1 MTKVLLNLP
10 QDILDQARVVVGKA
24 TAGLKLAV
32 SLQIVLR
39 ALIDEGLKR
48 RDDRALLA
56 NVEGQAQAV
65 RHMRR
70 VARQG
75 QQVEEDLGDRQAGIP
90 SRPDGREQP
99 RHWKS
104 GGR

>member
-10 QDILDQARVVVGKA
+10 QDVLDQARVVVGKA
-24 TAGLKLAV
+24 TAALKLAV

-39 ALIDEGLKR
+39 ALLDEGLKR
-48 RDDRALLA
+48 REDRAFLA
-56 NVEGQAQAV
+56 NIEGQAKAV

-75 QQVEEDLGDRQAGIP
+75 PQVAEAHEQRRPGIR
-90 SRPDGREQP
+90 SRTDGREQP
-99 RHWKS
+99 RPWK
-104 GGR
+104 

>member
-1 MTKVLLNLP
+1 MAMKMMTKVLLNLP
-10 QDILDQARVVVGKA
+10 QDVLDQARVVGGKA
-24 TAGLKLAV
+24 TAALKLAV

-48 RDDRALLA
+48 RDDPALLA
-56 NVEGQAQAV
+56 NVEGQAKAV

-75 QQVEEDLGDRQAGIP
+75 QRVEEDSGDRRSGIR
-90 SRPDGREQP
+90 SRSNSRGR
-99 RHWKS
+99 
-104 GGR
+104 